1 MPEWSTISKMSMPSQ
16 IGAAVASREANDIN
30 ASIGLENDG
39 WIFNLWGRNL
49 TDNEYMISAAGAPI
63 AFGSFFG
70 YYGNPR
76 TFGLSISKKPMRI
89 P

>member
-1 MPEWSTISKMSMPSQ
+1 MEYYFEDEYAITDSVP
-16 IGAAVASREANDIN
+16 ADVASREANDIN

-76 TFGLSISKKPMRI
+76 TFGLSISKKL
-89 P
+89 